1 MKQETLLENRRR
13 QSERIRQMI
22 VAAMLSA
29 ITALLVFTPIGMIQL
44 PPPLLAVTTVH
55 VPVLI
60 AALVEGWWVGG
71 FVGLVFGVCS
81 MIRAWESGAVGLT
94 LFFRNPLISVLP
106 RILVPLGAYAAYLL
120 LKKLFREGQLRDKL
134 AAGIAAAVG
143 AALNTVLVLG
153 TLYLI
158 YGAKLTELVNN
169 MISAGNAEAH
179 YLDQA
184 GAWLVAAV
192 GLPNGI
198 AEAIVAAVLVPMI
211 KVAVDAVTKRKGR
224 KQA

>member
-1 MKQETLLENRRR
+1 M
-13 QSERIRQMI
+13 
-22 VAAMLSA
+22 
-29 ITALLVFTPIGMIQL
+29 
-44 PPPLLAVTTVH
+44 
-55 VPVLI
+55 
-60 AALVEGWWVGG
+60 
-71 FVGLVFGVCS
+71 
-81 MIRAWESGAVGLT
+81 
-94 LFFRNPLISVLP
+94 
-106 RILVPLGAYAAYLL
+106 YLL
-120 LKKLFREGQLRDKL
+120 LKKLFRDGQVRDKI

-143 AALNTVLVLG
+143 AVLNTVLVLG

-179 YLDQA
+179 YLDHA

-198 AEAIVAAVLVPMI
+198 AEAAVAAILV

>member
-81 MIRAWESGAVGLT
+81 MIRAWESGAVGRT
-94 LFFRNPLISVLP
+94 LCFGHRLRSVLP
-106 RILVPLGAYAAYLL
+106 RCLCPVGAYAAYLL

-169 MISAGNAEAH
+169 MISVGSAEAH

-211 KVAVDAVTKRKGR
+211 KVAVEAVTKRKGR

>member
-1 MKQETLLENRRR
+1 MKQETILEKRRR
-13 QSERIRQMI
+13 QSDRIRQMT

-29 ITALLVFTPIGMIQL
+29 ITALLVFSPIGMIQL

-71 FVGLVFGVCS
+71 FVGLVFGTCS
-81 MIRAWESGAVGLT
+81 LIRAFEAGAGGLT
-94 LFFRNPLISVLP
+94 LFFQNPLISVLP
-106 RILVPLGAYAAYLL
+106 RILFPLGAYAVYLL
-120 LKKLFREGQLRDKL
+120 LKKLFRDGQVRDKI
-134 AAGIAAAVG
+134 AAGIA
-143 AALNTVLVLG
+143 
-153 TLYLI
+153 
-158 YGAKLTELVNN
+158 VNN
-169 MISAGNAEAH
+169 MISTGETEAH
-179 YLDQA
+179 YLDHA

-198 AEAIVAAVLVPMI
+198 AEAVVAAILVPMV

>member
-1 MKQETLLENRRR
+1 
-13 QSERIRQMI
+13 
-22 VAAMLSA
+22 
-29 ITALLVFTPIGMIQL
+29 MIQL

-71 FVGLVFGVCS
+71 FVGLVFGTCS
-81 MIRAWESGAVGLT
+81 LIRAFEAGAGGLT
-94 LFFRNPLISVLP
+94 LFFQNPLISVLP
-106 RILVPLGAYAAYLL
+106 RILFPLGAYAVYLL
-120 LKKLFREGQLRDKL
+120 LKKFFWDGQVRDKI

-143 AALNTVLVLG
+143 AILNTVLVLG

-158 YGAKLTELVNN
+158 YGAKLTEIVNN
-169 MISAGNAEAH
+169 MISTGETEAH
-179 YLDQA
+179 YLDHA

-198 AEAIVAAVLVPMI
+198 AEAVVAALLVPMV

>member
-1 MKQETLLENRRR
+1 M
-13 QSERIRQMI
+13 
-22 VAAMLSA
+22 
-29 ITALLVFTPIGMIQL
+29 
-44 PPPLLAVTTVH
+44 
-55 VPVLI
+55 
-60 AALVEGWWVGG
+60 
-71 FVGLVFGVCS
+71 VFGTCS
-81 MIRAWESGAVGLT
+81 LIRAWESGAVGLT

-106 RILVPLGAYAAYLL
+106 RILFPLGAYAVYLL
-120 LKKLFREGQLRDKL
+120 LKKFFRDGQVRDKI

-143 AALNTVLVLG
+143 AILNTVLVLG

-179 YLDQA
+179 YLDHA

-198 AEAIVAAVLVPMI
+198 AEAVVAALLVPMV

>member
-1 MKQETLLENRRR
+1 MKQETILEKRRR
-13 QSERIRQMI
+13 QSDRIRQMT

-81 MIRAWESGAVGLT
+81 LIRAWESGAVGLT

-106 RILVPLGAYAAYLL
+106 RILFPLGAYAVYLL
-120 LKKLFREGQLRDKL
+120 LKKLFRDGQVRDQI

-143 AALNTVLVLG
+143 AVLNTVLVLG

-169 MISAGNAEAH
+169 MISAWKCGGSLSGSRGRVAGGGSRSAQRHCRGRCSRASGAH
-179 YLDQA
+179 GQSGGGRRYQA
-184 GAWLVAAV
+184 
-192 GLPNGI
+192 
-198 AEAIVAAVLVPMI
+198 
-211 KVAVDAVTKRKGR
+211 
-224 KQA
+224 

>member
-1 MKQETLLENRRR
+1 M
-13 QSERIRQMI
+13 
-22 VAAMLSA
+22 
-29 ITALLVFTPIGMIQL
+29 
-44 PPPLLAVTTVH
+44 
-55 VPVLI
+55 
-60 AALVEGWWVGG
+60 
-71 FVGLVFGVCS
+71 
-81 MIRAWESGAVGLT
+81 
-94 LFFRNPLISVLP
+94 
-106 RILVPLGAYAAYLL
+106 
-120 LKKLFREGQLRDKL
+120 
-134 AAGIAAAVG
+134 
-143 AALNTVLVLG
+143 LG

>member
-1 MKQETLLENRRR
+1 MKKQ
-13 QSERIRQMI
+13 RIAIRKMVI
-22 VAAMLSA
+22 SAMLSA
-29 ITALLVFTPIGMIQL
+29 ITAVLTFTPIGMIQL

-106 RILVPLGAYAAYLL
+106 RILFPLGAYAAFLL

-169 MISAGNAEAH
+169 MISVGGAEAH

-184 GAWLVAAV
+184 GAWLVAA
-192 GLPNGI
+192 N
-198 AEAIVAAVLVPMI
+198 AC
-211 KVAVDAVTKRKGR
+211 
-224 KQA
+224 

>member
-60 AALVEGWWVGG
+60 AALVEGWWIGG

-106 RILVPLGAYAAYLL
+106 RILFPLGAYAAYLL
-120 LKKLFREGQLRDKL
+120 LKKLFREGKLRDKL

-143 AALNTVLVLG
+143 TALNTVLVLG

-169 MISAGNAEAH
+169 MISAGSAEAH

>member
-106 RILVPLGAYAAYLL
+106 RILFPLGAYAAYLL

-198 AEAIVAAVLVPMI
+198 VAAVLVPMI

>member
-106 RILVPLGAYAAYLL
+106 RILFPLGAYAAYLL

-158 YGAKLTELVNN
+158 YGCEADGAGQFN
-169 MISAGNAEAH
+169 MISAGNAEAPLSGSGRRMAGGGGRTAQRH
-179 YLDQA
+179 CRGHRSRCSGAHDQ
-184 GAWLVAAV
+184 G
-192 GLPNGI
+192 GG
-198 AEAIVAAVLVPMI
+198 
-211 KVAVDAVTKRKGR
+211 GR
-224 KQA
+224 RNQA